1 MLCLAAR
8 TVSWHGPSVRSGHIW
23 LHPALESSN
32 ALCDPG
38 HLENVRAAMA
48 LAPRRTEEHWTWAAD
63 LPAKATA
70 MERINDDDQ

>member
-1 MLCLAAR
+1 
-8 TVSWHGPSVRSGHIW
+8 
-23 LHPALESSN
+23 LHPVLESSN